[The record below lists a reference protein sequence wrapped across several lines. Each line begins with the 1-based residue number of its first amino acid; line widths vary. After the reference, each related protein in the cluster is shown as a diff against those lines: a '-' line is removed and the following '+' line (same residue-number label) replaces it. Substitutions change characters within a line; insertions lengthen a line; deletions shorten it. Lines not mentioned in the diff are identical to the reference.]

1 MIYFYSELL
10 TQKEMLLT
18 YLLQS
23 APILIVYLSMLT
35 YCFPNKF
42 KNRIIVFIVLASIIF
57 GDMFN
62 IVIQNFFQ
70 DVLVIHNL
78 LIIQYQFVMVMIF
91 YFVFHRG
98 ERLFLINLLTMTLLV
113 TLAANIFDY
122 IRIFILNCGST
133 PFNSIFVVNWYFVL
147 TLVLLPAVK
156 KIMSLSK
163 QRIQFS
169 STKILIG
176 LWTVLIALFLFCTF
190 VQVASISDASKHSGY
205 TSVIYLST
213 SFIGSSFV
221 QRLAPSAHFI
231 IEPVTQVFSV
241 GTIVMFFTTL
251 VIGAF
256 ALLLLLNNRTR
267 ERLAQE
273 KRTKYELTQYINT
286 LETVTTNIRKNH
298 HDFSNILFSL
308 GGYIY
313 QTPINEKELTT
324 YFESVTQTF
333 EEDYHYFVEISKLKN
348 LAIPELKTLI
358 FTKLMTA
365 TKRNIT
371 FEIEIEDQI
380 TDLPIDHLELSR
392 IFGILIDNALEAA
405 LESNEPY
412 VRLAIFEDRE
422 EYVFILVNSTN
433 QKNVVSFVQQKNYTT
448 KGEGH
453 GLGLAIVKSIVQNY
467 ADSLTIKT
475 SQKEYE
481 FCQTL
486 LFKKEAV
493 LLTKSQAR

>member
-1 MIYFYSELL
+1 MIYFYSEHL
-10 TQKEMLLT
+10 TQNEMLLT
-18 YLLQS
+18 YVLQT
-23 APILIVYLSMLT
+23 APVLIVYLGMLT

-57 GDMFN
+57 GGIFN
-62 IVIQNFFQ
+62 LVIQKFFQ

-78 LIIQYQFVMVMIF
+78 LIIQYLFAMILIF

-98 ERLFLINLLTMTLLV
+98 ERLFLIDLLTMTILIA
-113 TLAANIFDY
+113 LAASLFEY
-122 IRIFILNCGST
+122 LRIFILNCRPT

-147 TLVLLPAVK
+147 TLGLLPAVK
-156 KIMSLSK
+156 KLLSLSK
-163 QRIQFS
+163 QRARFAP
-169 STKILIG
+169 TKTLAG
-176 LWTVLIALFLFCTF
+176 LWTFLIALSLFYIF
-190 VQVASISDASKHSGY
+190 VQVSSVSDSSKYSNY
-205 TSVIYLST
+205 TSVVYLST
-213 SFIGSSFV
+213 SFIGTSFV
-221 QRLAPSAHFI
+221 KWLAPSAYFI
-231 IEPVTQVFSV
+231 IEPVYHVFSV
-241 GTIVMFFTTL
+241 STVVMVFTTL

-256 ALLLLLNNRTR
+256 AFLLLLNKRAK

-286 LETVTTNIRKNH
+286 LETVTSNIRKNH

-313 QTPINEKELTT
+313 QTPINEKELIA

-333 EEDYHYFVEISKLKN
+333 EEDYHYFIEISKLKN

-358 FTKLMTA
+358 FTKFMAA
-365 TKRNIT
+365 TKRNIA
-371 FEIEIEDQI
+371 FEIEIENQI
-380 TDLPIDHLELSR
+380 TNLSIDHLELSR
-392 IFGILIDNALEAA
+392 IFGILLDNAMEAA
-405 LESNEPY
+405 AESEQPY
-412 VRLAIFEDRE
+412 VRLAIFEDRKD
-422 EYVFILVNSTN
+422 YVVILVNSTK
-433 QKNVVSFVQQKNYTT
+433 QKNVVSFIHQKNFTT

-467 ADSLTIKT
+467 ADTLTLKT

-486 LFKKEAV
+486 LFKKEQA

>member
-1 MIYFYSELL
+1 
-10 TQKEMLLT
+10 MLLI
-18 YLLQS
+18 YLLQT
-23 APILIVYLSMLT
+23 APILIVYLSTLT

-42 KNRIIVFIVLASIIF
+42 KKRIIIFIVLASIIF

-62 IVIQNFFQ
+62 LVIQKFFP
-70 DVLVIHNL
+70 DILVVHNL
-78 LIIQYQFVMVMIF
+78 LIIQYQFAMILIF

-98 ERLFLINLLTMTLLV
+98 ERLFLINLLSMTILIA
-113 TLAANIFDY
+113 LAASIYDY
-122 IRIFILNCGST
+122 LRIIILNYGTT
-133 PFNSIFVVNWYFVL
+133 PFNSIFVVNWYFIL
-147 TLVLLPAVK
+147 ILGLLPVVK
-156 KIMSLSK
+156 KLLSLSK
-163 QRIQFS
+163 QWVRFS
-169 STKILIG
+169 TTKILVG
-176 LWTVLIALFLFCTF
+176 LWVLLIALFLFFTF
-190 VQVASISDASKHSGY
+190 VQVTSVSDASKHPGF

-213 SFIGSSFV
+213 SFIGTSFAKW
-221 QRLAPSAHFI
+221 LAPSAYFI
-231 IEPVTQVFSV
+231 IEPVYHVFSI
-241 GTIVMFFTTL
+241 GTVTMSFTII
-251 VIGAF
+251 VIGTF
-256 ALLLLLNNRTR
+256 ALLLLLNNRTK

-313 QTPINEKELTT
+313 QTPINEKELTA
-324 YFESVTQTF
+324 YFESVTHTF
-333 EEDYHYFVEISKLKN
+333 EKDYHYFIELSKLKN

-365 TKRNIT
+365 TKRSIT
-371 FEIEIEDQI
+371 FEIEIENQI
-380 TDLPIDHLELSR
+380 ADLPIDHLELSR
-392 IFGILIDNALEAA
+392 IFGILIDNAMEAA
-405 LESNEPY
+405 AESEQPY
-412 VRLAIFEDRE
+412 VRLAIFEDRKD
-422 EYVFILVNSTN
+422 YVVILVNSTK
-433 QKNVVSFVQQKNYTT
+433 QKNVVSFIHQKNFTT

-467 ADSLTIKT
+467 ADTLTLKT

-486 LFKKEAV
+486 LFKKEQA